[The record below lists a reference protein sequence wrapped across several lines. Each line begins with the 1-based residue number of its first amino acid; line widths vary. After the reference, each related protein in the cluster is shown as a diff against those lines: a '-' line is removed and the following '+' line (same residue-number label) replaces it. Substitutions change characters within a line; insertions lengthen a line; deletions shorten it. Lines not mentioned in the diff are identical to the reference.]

1 MNSEQSIV
9 MSGDELMRHLFR
21 LLYKG
26 AEGWNNWRKEH
37 PDVELDF
44 SDQKFEG
51 ALKGNLYDLDFSGA
65 KFHRATLSAAN
76 ARGANFSKCE
86 LWNADFRTADLQQTD
101 FSNADLYYANCHGA
115 KLVNANLTNTN
126 LLGVAFGKAN
136 LTNANLSG
144 ANLTG
149 ALFDDTLCVGANFSN
164 ASLRSA
170 GLRSSN
176 FSNADFSNCEIYG
189 IAVWDIDLDGAIQ
202 TNLRITSP
210 YNGVPSITVD
220 NLEAAQ
226 FIHLLVNNEKIRDI
240 ITTITAKAVLI
251 LGRFTAERKAV
262 LDAIR
267 DELRRRDYLP
277 IMFDFERPSSRD
289 LTETISTLAHMSRFI
304 IADITDPR
312 SIPQELQAII
322 PHLPSVPVQPLL
334 LASESE
340 YGMFEHFK
348 RYHWVLETHVYETG
362 EKLIADIKDKVIAPA
377 EAKANE
383 LRI

>member
-1 MNSEQSIV
+1 
-9 MSGDELMRHLFR
+9 MRHLFR

-26 AEGWNNWRKEH
+26 AEGWNNWRKEN
-37 PDVELDF
+37 PDIELDF
-44 SDQKFEG
+44 SGQKFEG
-51 ALKGNLYDLDFSGA
+51 ALKGNLYDLDFSRA
-65 KFHRATLSAAN
+65 KFHGAKLSAAN
-76 ARGANFSKCE
+76 ARGASFSNCE
-86 LWNADFRTADLQQTD
+86 LWRADFTTADLQRTD
-101 FSNADLYYANCHGA
+101 FSNADLYNASCHGA
-115 KLVNANLTNTN
+115 NLVNANLTN
-126 LLGVAFGKAN
+126 AN
-136 LTNANLSG
+136 LTGVTFWEADLTYANLSG

-149 ALFDDTLCVGANFSN
+149 ALFGDTLCVGTNFSN

-202 TNLRITSP
+202 NNLRITSP
-210 YNGVPSITVD
+210 YHGVPSITVD

-240 ITTITAKAVLI
+240 ITTITSKAVLI
-251 LGRFTAERKAV
+251 LGRFTEERKAV

-322 PHLPSVPVQPLL
+322 PHLPSVPVKPLL
-334 LASESE
+334 LASENE
-340 YGMFEHFK
+340 NGMFEHFK
-348 RYHWVLETHVYETG
+348 RYGWVLETHVYESS
-362 EKLIADIKDKVIAPA
+362 ERLIADLKDKVIAPA

-383 LRI
+383 LRN